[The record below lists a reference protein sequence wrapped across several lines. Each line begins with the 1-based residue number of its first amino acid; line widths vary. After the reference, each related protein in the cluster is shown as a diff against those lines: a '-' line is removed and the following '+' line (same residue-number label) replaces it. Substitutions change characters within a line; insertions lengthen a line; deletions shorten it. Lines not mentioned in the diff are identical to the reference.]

1 MVASGE
7 GRSSQTNDWNLNIS
21 VSLCTHVQF
30 DHVTLTRADTGQRGR
45 RLPAHP
51 QANHTATSIL
61 LSPAKAR
68 LLIFLPQPP
77 RFRLNKDH
85 AECFAMFTDVWWL
98 LAHYICSLN
107 YSEMRAACMNAF
119 CTCHQPQAQNAA
131 GARKIFAT
139 SVLCY
144 ATRSGCCL
152 LGEGYKTPSHNFHVC
167 APFYNES

>member
-1 MVASGE
+1 MVASGSGE
-7 GRSSQTNDWNLNIS
+7 RGSSQTNDWHLNIS

-85 AECFAMFTDVWWL
+85 AECSAMFTDVWWL

-107 YSEMRAACMNAF
+107 YSEMRAAVYERVLHLSS
-119 CTCHQPQAQNAA
+119 TPGAQCCWSEEDI
-131 GARKIFAT
+131 RHV
-139 SVLCY
+139 SLVLCQPLW
-144 ATRSGCCL
+144 L
-152 LGEGYKTPSHNFHVC
+152 LFARRGV
-167 APFYNES
+167 